1 MTGTMTDRVKI
12 LVIED
17 ETALR
22 RALRIFLE
30 AHDYAVVLAASGRAG
45 LDLAAREHPDVV
57 ILDLGLPDMDGVSVA
72 NALRGWS
79 TVPIVVLSARD
90 AESVKVAALDAGAD
104 DYVTKPFGM
113 NEFLARLRAAL
124 RRAAPVESERE
135 VVTSAFTIDLGT
147 KQIRRDG
154 ELVHLTPTEWQIVEV
169 LVRNRGKLVSQQQLL
184 QQVWGPQYERE
195 THYLRIYMSQIRRKL
210 EPDASRPR
218 FFVTEPGMGYRFV
231 PEES

>member
-1 MTGTMTDRVKI
+1 MSKI

-17 ETALR
+17 EAPLR

-30 AHDYAVVLAASGRAG
+30 AHDYVVVLAASGREG

-72 NALRGWS
+72 AALRGWS

-90 AESVKVAALDAGAD
+90 AEPVKVAALDAGAD
-104 DYVTKPFGM
+104 DYVTKPFAM

-124 RRAAPVESERE
+124 RRAAPTEQER
-135 VVTSAFTIDLGT
+135 VIVTNDFTIDLGA
-147 KQIRRDG
+147 KQIQHDG
-154 ELVHLTPTEWQIVEV
+154 KELHLTPTEWQIVEV
-169 LVRNRGKLVSQQQLL
+169 LARHRGKLVTQQQLL
-184 QQVWGPQYERE
+184 QQVWGPQYQRE

-210 EPDASRPR
+210 EPDPSRPR
-218 FFVTEPGMGYRFV
+218 YFITEPGMGYRFV
-231 PEES
+231 MEEP